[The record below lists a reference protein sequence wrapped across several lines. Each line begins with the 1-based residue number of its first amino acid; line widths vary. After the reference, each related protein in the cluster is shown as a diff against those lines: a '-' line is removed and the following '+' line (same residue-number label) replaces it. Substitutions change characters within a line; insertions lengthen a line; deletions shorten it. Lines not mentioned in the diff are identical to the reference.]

1 MKIKTE
7 SLSLKPKAK
16 AKPVQPADV
25 EAKEE
30 LSEVLQ
36 GFKARKEAESK
47 RRLEATDSEFWC
59 ALCFETR
66 AQKEEFLS
74 KLGLLAHGDK
84 YLDGRLV
91 AEKLGIVLENKG
103 TLAPLKV
110 RRDKDFEALSLKR
123 REVM

>member
-1 MKIKTE
+1 MRIKRE
-7 SLSLKPKAK
+7 GARARKPEPE
-16 AKPVQPADV
+16 AKPLEV

-30 LSEVLQ
+30 LSETL
-36 GFKARKEAESK
+36 KAFRDRNRVEQQ

-66 AQKEEFLS
+66 AQKEEFLG

-91 AEKLGIVLENKG
+91 AKRLGIVLENKG
-103 TLAPLKV
+103 TLGPMKV
-110 RRDKDFEALSLKR
+110 KRDPDWVALSLDER
-123 REVM
+123 R

>member
-59 ALCFETR
+59 AFCFETR

-91 AEKLGIVLENKG
+91 AAKLGIVLENKG
-103 TLAPLKV
+103 TLGTLKV
-110 RRDKDFEALSLKR
+110 KRDKDFEALGAK
-123 REVM
+123 

>member
-1 MKIKTE
+1 MIIKTE
-7 SLSLKPKAK
+7 SIRLKPVPNPGPAK
-16 AKPVQPADV
+16 PADV

-36 GFKARKEAESK
+36 GLKTRQLAESR

-66 AQKEEFLS
+66 AQKEEFLR
-74 KLGLLAHGDK
+74 KLGVLAHGDK

-103 TLAPLKV
+103 TLAPLKIK
-110 RRDKDFEALSLKR
+110 RDKDYLALSLNRK
-123 REVM
+123 EVM